1 MIRTITSMAAVAVFG
16 SAAPVFAGN
25 AETNYQTY
33 CWQCHGM
40 TGNGKGVNTPNM
52 AIQPRDHSDAT
63 GMKGIPDAQMFKAI
77 KEGGLAVSKS
87 GLMPAWGAT
96 LSDQEIKE
104 IVQYLR
110 KLCNCKEGT

>member
-1 MIRTITSMAAVAVFG
+1 MMKRIALCALALLMPAWAAH
-16 SAAPVFAGN
+16 AADAK
-25 AETNYQTY
+25 TNYQTY

-52 AIQPRDHSDAT
+52 AIQPRDHSDAN

-87 GLMPAWGAT
+87 GLMPMWGHT
-96 LSDQEIKE
+96 LSDSEIKDL
-104 IVQYLR
+104 VKYLR
-110 KLCNCKEGT
+110 TLCKCQEGS